1 MSNSKG
7 DLNMAPIADTVSHL
21 SAEDAAGFLDGRL
34 SREVNARIEKHL
46 AACRECRDDLGA
58 SARLLPAS
66 RISWPIVRIVTGIA
80 AAALITI
87 VIRSATLSGGAP
99 DQQRAGQ
106 VDLQPLAQS
115 PADGALVPAGHVVLT
130 WSFAVAQSS
139 YRVTVTDSL
148 GSTVWSAE
156 SRDTVVSLPNSVRLV
171 AGDAYYW
178 YVEALLPDG
187 RRRSSGVQRIRIQ

>member
-1 MSNSKG
+1 MSYTTETMN
-7 DLNMAPIADTVSHL
+7 HL

-34 SREVNARIEKHL
+34 PREVRARIEAHL

-66 RISWPIVRIVTGIA
+66 GTNWPIARIVTGLA
-80 AAALITI
+80 AAALIT
-87 VIRSATLSGGAP
+87 VAIRSATLPEGAP
-99 DQQRAGQ
+99 DRERAGPTP
-106 VDLQPLAQS
+106 DALPLTQS
-115 PADGALVPAGHVVLT
+115 PADGAVIPAGHVVLT
-130 WSFAVAQSS
+130 WSAALAQSS

-148 GSTVWSAE
+148 GSTVWSVE
-156 SRDTVVSLPNSVRLV
+156 SRDTTVPIPNTVRLV